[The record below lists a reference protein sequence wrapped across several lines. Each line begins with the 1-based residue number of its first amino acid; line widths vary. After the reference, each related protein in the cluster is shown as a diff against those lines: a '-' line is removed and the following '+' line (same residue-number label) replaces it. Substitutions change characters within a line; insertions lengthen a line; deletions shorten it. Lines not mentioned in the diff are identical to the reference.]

1 MKPILL
7 ILPLLLVL
15 MACSANAG
23 KVDEEAEIVAN
34 SSEEAQVNQIIDLAS
49 SAIFAILESEGIGR
63 NMMVIDP
70 TVDNPYIEI
79 IRVDGKELS
88 SAETARVEKLI
99 KDTVF
104 TKTDVAFNVTLRP
117 QTKEEIRD
125 SQWSPIFQAVIDE
138 TEKKF
143 KEYRGFAYSFSP
155 EPLQIIIKT
164 DLRDNKST
172 SNREKI
178 EAIEQYAN
186 QIIERKIEELTVE
199 KIAYKII
206 IRNND
211 NEEIN

>member
-34 SSEEAQVNQIIDLAS
+34 SSEETQVNQIIDLAS

-172 SNREKI
+172 SNIEKI

>member
-34 SSEEAQVNQIIDLAS
+34 SSEETQVNQIIDLAS

>member
-49 SAIFAILESEGIGR
+49 SAISAILESEGIGR

>member
-23 KVDEEAEIVAN
+23 KVYEEAEIVAN
-34 SSEEAQVNQIIDLAS
+34 SSEETQVNQIIDLAS

>member
-34 SSEEAQVNQIIDLAS
+34 SSEETQVNQIIDLAS

-88 SAETARVEKLI
+88 SDGTARVEKLI

-117 QTKEEIRD
+117 RTKEEIRD

>member
-34 SSEEAQVNQIIDLAS
+34 SSEETQVNQIIDLAS

-178 EAIEQYAN
+178 KAIEQYAN

-206 IRNND
+206 IRNNN

>member
-15 MACSANAG
+15 MACSANTG

-34 SSEEAQVNQIIDLAS
+34 SSEETQVNQIIDLAS

>member
-88 SAETARVEKLI
+88 SDGTARVEKLI